1 MRLKKQHA
9 FTILYDKL
17 LTHFRINLNEI
28 IASELRGF
36 WRAFHL
42 QVKKLSYP
50 VTGNANMMHL

>member
-28 IASELRGF
+28 IVSELRGF

-42 QVKKLSYP
+42 QVKQLRTNEVK
-50 VTGNANMMHL
+50 